1 MLLSNQA
8 MEYINLFLK
17 IKNGM
22 TFESLRLGYILMG
35 YIIMNYFKKLK
46 IYIPL
51 FFLTGF
57 LFYSCERI
65 DMDQDLNV
73 QIGEDYQVKRNLSF
87 RIDSINDY
95 RCPINA
101 NCIWGGDV
109 DLFFSITEGSHK
121 TDTLIRLDDP
131 ETNPFEFGSYQ
142 WEILYV
148 NPYPE
153 LDKEVNIDDISIVM
167 KLSNSN

>member
-1 MLLSNQA
+1 
-8 MEYINLFLK
+8 
-17 IKNGM
+17 M
-22 TFESLRLGYILMG
+22 TFESLRLGYILMR
-35 YIIMNYFKKLK
+35 YIIMNYIKRFR
-46 IYIPL
+46 IYIL
-51 FFLTGF
+51 FFFLTGF

-65 DMDQDLNV
+65 DIGQDLNV

-95 RCPINA
+95 RCPIGVV
-101 NCIWGGDV
+101 CIWGGDV

-131 ETNPFEFGSYQ
+131 ERNPFEFGNYQ

-148 NPYPE
+148 NPYPDI
-153 LDKEVNIDDISIVM
+153 DKEVKINDITIVM
-167 KLSNSN
+167 KLSK